1 MLIHGFLSSSAIF
14 APLRDVLAQTHTVI
28 TVDLPGFGHSAS
40 VPVPGSVERV
50 AEMVFESIDRYVDD
64 NSALVGHSLGAM
76 LGLQIALDH
85 PHQVRNVVSYGGCG
99 AGHVPTRFETYENSI
114 KRIEATG
121 IEAVAASIAA
131 KWFCLGDRH
140 PLYELAK
147 AAGAG
152 SDQLGAI
159 RYLQVMADWDV
170 RHRLGDLAARTLVI
184 CGDRDRAT
192 HPDLSLELW
201 RNIPNAQLCILPGCG
216 HITHLERADLF
227 NAVLG
232 QFLAVA
238 ERGGCL
244 SRKEAVDP
252 LHQRATR

>member
-1 MLIHGFLSSSAIF
+1 MLFLR
-14 APLRDVLAQTHTVI
+14 PLRDVLAQTHTVI

-64 NSALVGHSLGAM
+64 NSALVGHSPGCNARVANRTRPTLT
-76 LGLQIALDH
+76 
-85 PHQVRNVVSYGGCG
+85 QVRNVVSYGGCG

-159 RYLQVMADWDV
+159 RYLQVMADW
-170 RHRLGDLAARTLVI
+170 
-184 CGDRDRAT
+184 
-192 HPDLSLELW
+192 
-201 RNIPNAQLCILPGCG
+201 GCAPSSRRSGGANTG
-216 HITHLERADLF
+216 HLR
-227 NAVLG
+227 
-232 QFLAVA
+232 
-238 ERGGCL
+238 
-244 SRKEAVDP
+244 
-252 LHQRATR
+252 